1 VRVAFRFLFTLPLL
15 VVAGDALRAGA
26 SHPVLTRPLLTDAL
40 LLLAGVGC
48 FVSSGATVLIF
59 FPWPAPGADESPSLG
74 SVPSLPYGADE
85 RAEDEWP
92 KTPPRRHS
100 SGSLIAAGA
109 RARWTGRGERE
120 VHAPAAYPYAEHFVS
135 PIGACLALLLLG
147 TRHLPNV
154 DLYDVRSMDSR
165 GVEVAEV

>member
-59 FPWPAPGADESPSLG
+59 FPWPAPGADESPL
-74 SVPSLPYGADE
+74 VPSLPYEPEEAEEE
-85 RAEDEWP
+85 RP

-109 RARWTGRGERE
+109 RARWVGREERGAH
-120 VHAPAAYPYAEHFVS
+120 VPAAYPYAEHFVS
-135 PIGACLALLLLG
+135 PIGACSASLLLG

-165 GVEVAEV
+165 GVEVVEV

>member
-15 VVAGDALRAGA
+15 IVAGDALRAGA
-26 SHPVLTRPLLTDAL
+26 RHPVLARPLLTDAL

-74 SVPSLPYGADE
+74 SVLSLPYEAEEE
-85 RAEDEWP
+85 RP

-109 RARWTGRGERE
+109 RARWAGRGERE
-120 VHAPAAYPYAEHFVS
+120 AHAPAVYPYAEHFVS

-165 GVEVAEV
+165 GVEAAEV